1 MSQIILVTGGAGYI
15 GSHTCIEL
23 MRAGH
28 EVVIIDNLVN
38 GSEHVLGRIERIV
51 GRRPM
56 FLRADIRDKR
66 ALDSAFSSCP
76 ISAVIHFAG
85 LKTVTDSIAH
95 PLNYYEN
102 NVAGSLCLFQAMARH
117 DVKTLV
123 FSSSAN
129 VYGDP
134 PSVPISEDFP
144 LAPTNPFGRSKLMIE
159 QILRDLA
166 SSDPEWRVALLRY
179 FNPVGAHD
187 SGLIGE
193 DPPTVPSNLVPYL
206 SQVAI
211 GRLKT
216 LSIFGSDYPTHDGTA
231 VRDYIHVVDLAQ
243 GHLAAL
249 NRLNA
254 HPGQLAVNL
263 GTGRGYSVLDL
274 VRAFESASGKTVPIR
289 FVGRRP
295 GDIATRFSDPSLAE
309 SLLNWRAERDLAA
322 MCADAWRWQQ
332 QNPMGY
338 SVAPHA

>member
-28 EVVIIDNLVN
+28 EVIILDNLVN
-38 GSEHVLGRIERIV
+38 GSERVLDRIEKLI

-66 ALDSAFSSCP
+66 ALDNAFSSCP

-85 LKTVTDSIAH
+85 LKAVAESVAH

-102 NVAGSLCLFQAMARH
+102 NVGGSICLLQAMARH

-129 VYGDP
+129 VYGDSP
-134 PSVPISEDFP
+134 GVPINEDFP
-144 LAPTNPFGRSKLMIE
+144 LVPTNPFGRSKLAIE

-166 SSDPEWRVALLRY
+166 TSDPVWRIGLLRY

-187 SGLIGE
+187 SGLLGE
-193 DPPTVPSNLVPYL
+193 DPHDIPNKLVPYL

-216 LSIFGSDYPTHDGTA
+216 LSIFGRDYPTHDGTG

-254 HPGQLAVNL
+254 QPGLLTINL
-263 GTGRGYSVLDL
+263 GTGRGYSVLDI
-274 VRAFESASGKTVPIR
+274 VRAFEKASGKTVPIR

-295 GDIATRFSDPSLAE
+295 GDIAARFSDPSLAQ
-309 SLLNWRAERDLAA
+309 SLLNWRAERDLTSI
-322 MCADAWRWQQ
+322 CVDAWRWQQ

-338 SVAPHA
+338 NSASSS